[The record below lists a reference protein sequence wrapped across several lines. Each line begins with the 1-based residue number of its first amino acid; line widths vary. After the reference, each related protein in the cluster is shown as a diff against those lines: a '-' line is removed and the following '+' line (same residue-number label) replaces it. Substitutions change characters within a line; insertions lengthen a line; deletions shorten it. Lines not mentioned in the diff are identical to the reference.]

1 MYFAILVPTLQQ
13 THTHSDAALALRG
26 IKPHWLAGS
35 WQRLKAL
42 ASRFTARFTARYAS
56 RFTARFAHRFV
67 TTHAQLSAPSR
78 SARAAVVR
86 PRTPSES

>member
-13 THTHSDAALALRG
+13 THTHSDAALALHG

-42 ASRFTARFTARYAS
+42 ASRRALKDATHPVSQPVSHTAS
-56 RFTARFAHRFV
+56 
-67 TTHAQLSAPSR
+67 
-78 SARAAVVR
+78 
-86 PRTPSES
+86 

>member
-42 ASRFTARFTARYAS
+42 ASRRAS
-56 RFTARFAHRFV
+56 QPALQ
-67 TTHAQLSAPSR
+67 HATYPVSQPVSH
-78 SARAAVVR
+78 AA
-86 PRTPSES
+86 S